1 MDIPPCVFSLSLSF
15 IYSSNKNTPSWP
27 LNLSTDNFVDFER
40 DSWLARDWEKPR
52 RESVNSYSRIDDRS
66 VGMRSQRHVSHLAEL
81 LRFPFDR
88 PRRLCVTKNRVFTCT
103 SWPTSPSKR
112 SLLRAFS
119 VARKRDPPRQRFPSR
134 GSGHWQKKTGELLFH
149 VGRRAERV
157 AQKEKSFLLR
167 IQVLALESEETIRW
181 KDTASFPLLLLI

>member
-1 MDIPPCVFSLSLSF
+1 MRNGYSSCVFPLSFSLSF
-15 IYSSNKNTPSWP
+15 IYSSNKNTPSWS
-27 LNLSTDNFVDFER
+27 LNLSTRNFVDFER

-52 RESVNSYSRIDDRS
+52 RELVNSYSRIDDRS

-112 SLLRAFS
+112 SLLRAFF

-134 GSGHWQKKTGELLFH
+134 GSGHWQKNRRITFPRRESCWAC
-149 VGRRAERV
+149 RAER
-157 AQKEKSFLLR
+157 KR
-167 IQVLALESEETIRW
+167 
-181 KDTASFPLLLLI
+181 FPSQNSGARLGIWADD